1 MKTDQNLD
9 EVLADA
15 IAIINN
21 ISQNL
26 EQLIQL
32 IQLTAKQNKAE
43 KIDNDYPNW

>member
-32 IQLTAKQNKAE
+32 IQLTAKQNKTE